1 MKFKLVKVSTEFDNL
16 IERIARQK
24 IINGTAK
31 DLKSRRRITLAMF
44 RHPGMELIA
53 RDIMSANL
61 EEE

>member
-16 IERIARQK
+16 VEKIARQK

-31 DLKSRRRITLAMF
+31 ELKSRRRITLAMS
-44 RHPGMELIA
+44 RHPEMKFIA
-53 RDIMSANL
+53 EDIMRADL